1 MKNRIAEYSTE
12 DQRSTP
18 PSAAPPAVDWRQWV
32 ASAEEFIAKHPG
44 ACLASALVAGAV
56 VAWWIKRR

>member
-1 MKNRIAEYSTE
+1 MINRIAEYSTD

-18 PSAAPPAVDWRQWV
+18 PSAAPLAVDWRQWV
-32 ASAEEFIAKHPG
+32 ASGEELIAKYPG
-44 ACLASALVAGAV
+44 ACLASAFVIGAV